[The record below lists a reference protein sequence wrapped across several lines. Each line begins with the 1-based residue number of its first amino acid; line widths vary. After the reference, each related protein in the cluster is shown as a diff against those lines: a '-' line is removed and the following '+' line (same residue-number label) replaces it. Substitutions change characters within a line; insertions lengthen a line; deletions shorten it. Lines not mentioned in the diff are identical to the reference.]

1 MGMIFKT
8 WEPWHETVLTMKMT
22 GRNLAEISKKVNH
35 CPSNVSR
42 LCNSEMFKQRF
53 LEIMGLKAQVYNN
66 ALTYLQDKKWDL
78 IQMYLDVAYNKA
90 GDVPLRLQQSA
101 REWLLERFPEF
112 KKEFMQQVVQ
122 IYQPTVLEIEK
133 IRETIEDVKNLRTLL
148 ATEEKKEDRK
158 EVPSEGKTESEP

>member
-1 MGMIFKT
+1 
-8 WEPWHETVLTMKMT
+8 
-22 GRNLAEISKKVNH
+22 
-35 CPSNVSR
+35 
-42 LCNSEMFKQRF
+42 
-53 LEIMGLKAQVYNN
+53 MGLKAQVYNN

-148 ATEEKKEDRK
+148 ATEEKKEDK
-158 EVPSEGKTESEP
+158 QEVPSEGKTASEP